1 MPYVFQ
7 EELNEGQTEADVVER
22 SEYESLNTQLQAA
35 LDQRDQ
41 AIERAVK
48 AEGDYGKMR
57 QKYADT
63 FLNKAYNPQPL
74 PNDNRPI
81 TAQSMDDLFKED

>member
-1 MPYVFQ
+1 MPYVFL
-7 EELNEGQTEADVVER
+7 EELGEGQEEADVVER
-22 SEYESLNTQLQAA
+22 SEYESLNEKLQSA

-63 FLNKAYNPQPL
+63 FLNKAYTPQSFPHDDK
-74 PNDNRPI
+74 PMS
-81 TAQSMDDLFKED
+81 AQSMEDLFKED